1 VASVG
6 TVRLTRA
13 LYARFQLLAC
23 ELGKFGIVG
32 AAAFA
37 VTDAGNNLL
46 TSEPGW
52 DRSTPM

>member
-1 VASVG
+1 M
-6 TVRLTRA
+6 RLTRA